1 VTELVRFAAEDG
13 SSVIVEVD
21 DDSPG
26 VEQISRDERGIA
38 QAAERIEAAFGAA
51 KPAIRSLA
59 GMLKQLAP
67 DEHEVEFGLK
77 LTAEAGAIVAKTA
90 GEAHFKVKLHW
101 RRETPARPVE
111 EQEDPAERPDAPAEG
126 NG

>member
-26 VEQISRDERGIA
+26 VEQISRDERGVA
-38 QAAERIEAAFGAA
+38 EAAERIEAAFGAA
-51 KPAIRSLA
+51 RPAIRSLA
-59 GMLKQLAP
+59 SMLKQLAP

-101 RRETPARPVE
+101 RRDTQAEAPARPAE
-111 EQEDPAERPDAPAEG
+111 EPDDPAG